1 MINGLAIIRW
11 SHFYEL
17 GSVNFF
23 PIIFFA
29 GPTFSLQRIGTV
41 SVLAACLL
49 FVSIFALTNR
59 EKYNVTN
66 VYGSI
71 EVHKR
76 RTDGDH

>member
-1 MINGLAIIRW
+1 M
-11 SHFYEL
+11 
-17 GSVNFF
+17 SVGHTPPLVRPVNLF

-29 GPTFSLQRIGTV
+29 GLTFSLKRIGTV

-71 EVHKR
+71 DVHKR

>member
-1 MINGLAIIRW
+1 MECDQRVGNYSLVTLLRTGVSLSGIAGL
-11 SHFYEL
+11 
-17 GSVNFF
+17 
-23 PIIFFA
+23 
-29 GPTFSLQRIGTV
+29 TFSLQRIGTV

-49 FVSIFALTNR
+49 FVNIFALTSR